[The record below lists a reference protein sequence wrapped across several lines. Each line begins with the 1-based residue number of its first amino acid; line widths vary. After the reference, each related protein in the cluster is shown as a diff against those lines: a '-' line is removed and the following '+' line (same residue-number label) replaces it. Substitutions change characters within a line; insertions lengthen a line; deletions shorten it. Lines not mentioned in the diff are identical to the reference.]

1 MHLVQGGT
9 PDVIW
14 TIQGSEVLLSP
25 ILYIKVLR
33 GIVALPRLEA
43 IKAALKKGD
52 IQEWSKGA
60 FINDSSHKSIN
71 RPNFIK

>member
-33 GIVALPRLEA
+33 GIVALPHLEA
-43 IKAALKKGD
+43 IKAALKKVGH
-52 IQEWSKGA
+52 SK
-60 FINDSSHKSIN
+60 IE
-71 RPNFIK
+71 